1 MKSLIE
7 AVEAWIDT
15 RIMHKTEIAFVK
27 RKIDDLEYLQGVNA
41 QRISSLEGELL
52 ELKLKAKEVS
62 SDDAVLVTDDERL
75 DAIESRLDD
84 LDAGIEDANNLAENA
99 MSECNDLEYRLDEV
113 EQLHQDHVDPE
124 EMERTVLRTVQ
135 DEISEQVISAVRTE
149 LDAVDFRVTIER

>member
-1 MKSLIE
+1 M
-7 AVEAWIDT
+7 
-15 RIMHKTEIAFVK
+15 
-27 RKIDDLEYLQGVNA
+27 
-41 QRISSLEGELL
+41 
-52 ELKLKAKEVS
+52 
-62 SDDAVLVTDDERL
+62 LVTDDERL

-84 LDAGIEDANNLAENA
+84 LDAGIEDANSLAENA
-99 MSECNDLEYRLDEV
+99 ESQCNDLEYRLDEV